1 MQPIEQHITTE
12 QELAY
17 KRYVERRRS
26 HLARQVTPETLAYI
40 EEEFQTELPCYQTR
54 DPMTGQTLKPDP
66 ILAAIRDGQREVV
79 LWLRREIAFGLQAAE
94 QNDEGA

>member
-26 HLARQVTPETLAYI
+26 HLARQITSETLSYM

-79 LWLRREIAFGLQAAE
+79 LWLRRPGPPSR
-94 QNDEGA
+94 GTKR

>member
-1 MQPIEQHITTE
+1 MQPIEQYITTE

-26 HLARQVTPETLAYI
+26 HLARQITPETLAYM

-66 ILAAIRDGQREVV
+66 ILAAIRDGPEGSRP
-79 LWLRREIAFGLQAAE
+79 LAA
-94 QNDEGA
+94 A

>member
-40 EEEFQTELPCYQTR
+40 EEE
-54 DPMTGQTLKPDP
+54 
-66 ILAAIRDGQREVV
+66 
-79 LWLRREIAFGLQAAE
+79 
-94 QNDEGA
+94 